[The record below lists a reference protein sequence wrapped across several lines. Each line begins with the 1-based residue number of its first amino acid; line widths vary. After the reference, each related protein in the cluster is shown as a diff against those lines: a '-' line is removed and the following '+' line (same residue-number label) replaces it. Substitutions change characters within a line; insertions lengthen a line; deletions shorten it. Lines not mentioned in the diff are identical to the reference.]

1 MYNTSNHSISTH
13 KRANKRI
20 LKLCASLTQM
30 TERARAVRENA
41 QLKGKNYKWAKLE
54 TYRCLQTLLLLLK
67 FWWSATKESFVKNQC
82 AALYKIGHI
91 LKRKIVDQGWW
102 KIRFGSELTN
112 SCCFAMATERWCQ
125 DRIVAFKYEITL
137 LDWLKSFYT

>member
-67 FWWSATKESFVKNQC
+67 F
-82 AALYKIGHI
+82 
-91 LKRKIVDQGWW
+91 
-102 KIRFGSELTN
+102 
-112 SCCFAMATERWCQ
+112 
-125 DRIVAFKYEITL
+125 
-137 LDWLKSFYT
+137 